1 MPVFSRHQPRTAAW
15 GQDSGAPI
23 SRLGE
28 EPGQPLASP
37 KPGGWRTLGPAHLH
51 SPSLSLSGGHEQPQK
66 TVWAW
71 ESARPQLKACL
82 GLPAP
87 GAEISPAGRKLT
99 TSPAGPG
106 GEVRVRAAASPGD
119 RLAPSPPAASG
130 AAVKPGVG
138 AAGPEHQEAG
148 PGEAPSSPFQ
158 MGASPLGQPPGQAS
172 ARTQAQQMPAGR
184 KVDTP
189 DSICDS

>member
-1 MPVFSRHQPRTAAW
+1 MGRS
-15 GQDSGAPI
+15 
-23 SRLGE
+23 LGSLVLPPNLE
-28 EPGQPLASP
+28 A
-37 KPGGWRTLGPAHLH
+37 GGLWAQHICTGHGH